1 MIDKNNRLRG
11 IGYMILNSFALSLIY
26 ILMKNLII
34 GLDSSQVV
42 FFYKLCC
49 LIIIIP
55 WVFSDGLSILKTL
68 QLKLH
73 ILRGLFSTTGS
84 LFFMYSLPHVKV
96 VNATALTYLEQVLWA
111 IIAILFFNEK
121 FSVSKCIAIFLSFF
135 GSLAVIYPGLINI
148 SFPFIS
154 ISKISILEYNKY
166 YTFTLLAVVSWTANS
181 ISVKI
186 LGKTAK
192 NKTQVFYALLFS
204 SLFAFPV
211 AFIDWGYVNCIFN
224 FPIPNEFIPINGI
237 NFQNIHL
244 LYFFIITIC
253 YGIHSIAFF
262 KAMKKAN
269 MSDLAPYHY
278 LKIIFVGILGYLVFQ
293 QKPDQNVIFGY
304 LLIIGAGVYL
314 IRYEH
319 QLNKRKINLNDE
331 S

>member
-1 MIDKNNRLRG
+1 MIDRNNRLRG
-11 IGYMILNSFALSLIY
+11 IGYMILNSFALSMIY
-26 ILMKNLII
+26 ILMKNLTV

-55 WVFSDGLSILKTL
+55 WVFSDGLSILKTF

-84 LFFMYSLPHVKV
+84 LFFMYSLPHVKL

-111 IIAILFFNEK
+111 IIAIVFFNEK
-121 FSVSKCIAIFLSFF
+121 FSISKSIAIFLSFF
-135 GSLAVIYPGLINI
+135 GALTVIYPGLINL
-148 SFPFIS
+148 SFPFITL
-154 ISKISILEYNKY
+154 SKISISEYNKY

-211 AFIDWGYVNCIFN
+211 AFIDWGNINFSLNFLVPNKFISVND
-224 FPIPNEFIPINGI
+224 I
-237 NFQNIHL
+237 NFQITHV
-244 LYFFIITIC
+244 LYFIIITIG
-253 YGIHSIAFF
+253 YAIHSIAFF

-278 LKIIFVGILGYLVFQ
+278 LTIIFVGILGYLVFE

-304 LLIIGAGVYL
+304 LLIIGSGVYL

-319 QLNKRKINLNDE
+319 QVNKRKN
-331 S
+331 